1 MKKIYLALM
10 CIASLAIVTAC
21 GGGNASKNNAEATAD
36 GEATEQVAEQGKAK
50 LDKEPKTIEEQSTL
64 EAAEWALDKKFGLA
78 LADVK
83 PDYEYE
89 VLDNGMYAT
98 MGNSGG
104 GTMSFVKKDGTP
116 ITTEDF
122 KAYVAKIYPLAQ
134 KASPTGKVHKGQGK
148 FQDNS
153 EEVQKQELTLN
164 DIDYTTS
171 VDLAFPEQEDFVG
184 YWHHIRIYN
193 KTTEGKAYI
202 ALQFN

>member
-1 MKKIYLALM
+1 M
-10 CIASLAIVTAC
+10 ASLAIVTAC
-21 GGGNASKNNAEATAD
+21 GGGNASKNNAEAEAAAN
-36 GEATEQVAEQGKAK
+36 GEAMEQVDGQGKAK
-50 LDKEPKTIEEQSTL
+50 LNKEPKTIEEQETM
-64 EAAEWALDKKFGLA
+64 EAAEWALDKKFGLS
-78 LADVK
+78 LSDVK

-89 VLDNGMYAT
+89 TLNKGMDGT

-134 KASPTGKVHKGQGK
+134 KASPTGKIHRGQGK

-171 VDLAFPEQEDFVG
+171 VDLAFPEKEDFVG

-193 KTTEGKAYI
+193 RTIEGKAYI